1 VGDNALLKEFLL
13 QLGDSLL
20 EASEKS
26 QRAYDGC
33 ESLEEYQRVKI
44 TRSVLTEKIPDVVS
58 DIYIKLQGGR
68 DSFDF
73 WEFYSRNREVDVKQ
87 VAGSKNVNFL
97 IVWLRKVAK
106 YFLGQE

>member
-58 DIYIKLQGGR
+58 DIYIKLQGVSE
-68 DSFDF
+68 SFDF
-73 WEFYSRNREVDVKQ
+73 WEFYSRSREVDIKQ
-87 VAGSKNVNFL
+87 VVSKRNVNFL
-97 IVWLRKVAK
+97 IAWLRKVAK
-106 YFLGQE
+106 YLFGQE